1 MTDIARTTIANLGRF
16 IFLFRYFDAIVA
28 DISEVAKDASDSRL
42 DWTFSI
48 SS

>member
-28 DISEVAKDASDSRL
+28 DISEVAKDASGLSPDSA
-42 DWTFSI
+42 FSI
-48 SS
+48 CS